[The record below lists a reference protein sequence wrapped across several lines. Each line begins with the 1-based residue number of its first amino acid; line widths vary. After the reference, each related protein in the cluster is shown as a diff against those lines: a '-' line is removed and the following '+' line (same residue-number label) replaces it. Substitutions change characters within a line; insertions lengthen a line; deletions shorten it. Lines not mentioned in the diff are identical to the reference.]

1 MRKIQD
7 ELRILENK
15 FKKTETRQPENAPLK
30 WDPDMVPET
39 DFLGLE
45 LRKRNQFLNYQSP
58 TDFQKIL
65 KCSEW
70 FPIFHKSKFYTLDVM

>member
-15 FKKTETRQPENAPLK
+15 FKKTETRQPEYAPLK
-30 WDPDMVPET
+30 WDPGMVPET

-65 KCSEW
+65 KC
-70 FPIFHKSKFYTLDVM
+70 I

>member
-45 LRKRNQFLNYQSP
+45 LRKRNQFFKL
-58 TDFQKIL
+58 
-65 KCSEW
+65 
-70 FPIFHKSKFYTLDVM
+70 SKPYRFSKNPEMHI